1 MATTSEFFAARYG
14 VDAKLMNDILGV
26 ALSRGGDYA
35 DLYFEHRQTSS
46 ILFEEQSVKNAGA
59 GTTQGV
65 GIRVVS
71 GDATG
76 YAYAEDLTPEAM
88 RQAAETAAKI
98 ASRGDRVGP
107 VPVGPRPHPDL
118 YPIQRPFWDAL
129 PADKVDIIRRADV
142 AARAYDPMIQ
152 RV

>member
-1 MATTSEFFAARYG
+1 MANETSFFAHRYG
-14 VDAKLMNDILGV
+14 VDAKLMNDILAV

-98 ASRGDRVGP
+98 ARRGDRGGP
-107 VPVGPRPHPDL
+107 VAVGPRAHPDL
-118 YPIQRPFWDAL
+118 YPIKRPFWEAV
-129 PADKVDIIRRADV
+129 PAEKVDII
-142 AARAYDPMIQ
+142 
-152 RV
+152 